1 MLIDCR
7 MGSPIETGFR
17 REGMP
22 HSHPCQVVPFRS
34 EILPMITQPSPSTVA
49 SGRFA
54 VQAIE
59 QILFGLPLEEAI
71 MAEVERYGAA
81 RVFVT
86 STRSLSQLENGP
98 LQRAIKALGS
108 RHVGTYS
115 RISAHSPREDV
126 IAGANAARAADADL
140 LVAVGGGSVIDAT
153 KAMLLCLWLG
163 LDTIEAMEPYRSGI
177 DGQKPAPVTLPPDP
191 IRMIAV
197 STTLS
202 ASEFKGTAGVTL
214 SATNS
219 KQSFDHR
226 LMAPKTVI
234 LDPSAT
240 LDTPLWLLFATGIR
254 AVDHA
259 CEGYCNPKANL
270 ATEALSLQGLK
281 LLHRSLPWMK
291 REPDNL
297 EARMEAQF
305 GMWQAIAPSQ
315 SGVAM
320 GASHGIGY
328 ALGATFGVP
337 HGHTSCVMLPA
348 VLTWN
353 APVNGE
359 RQKALS
365 EAMGAPNRPAGE
377 LVKELVASIDQP
389 TSLRDVG
396 IKRENLDEI
405 ATRALGYR
413 PVQIN
418 PRKITTAAD
427 VREILE
433 LAW

>member
-1 MLIDCR
+1 M
-7 MGSPIETGFR
+7 STT
-17 REGMP
+17 
-22 HSHPCQVVPFRS
+22 VPS
-34 EILPMITQPSPSTVA
+34 
-49 SGRFA
+49 A
-54 VQAIE
+54 VQAGRFTVQPID
-59 QILFGLPLEEAI
+59 QIIFGTPLADALVAEADRI
-71 MAEVERYGAA
+71 GAK

-98 LQRAIKALGS
+98 LQRAVHALGD

-126 IAGANAARAADADL
+126 IAGANAARAAKADL

-163 LDTIEAMEPYRSGI
+163 LDTIEAMEPYRDGI
-177 DGQKPAPVTLPPDP
+177 DGARTPAPINLPANP
-191 IRMIAV
+191 IRMIAIT
-197 STTLS
+197 TTLS

-219 KQSFDHR
+219 KQSFNHR
-226 LMAPKTVI
+226 LMTPRSVI
-234 LDPSAT
+234 LDPAAT
-240 LDTPLWLLFATGIR
+240 LDTPLWLLYATGIR

-270 ATEALSLQGLK
+270 ATEASSLQGLK
-281 LLHRSLPWMK
+281 LLHRSLPRIK
-291 REPDNL
+291 ADPTSL

-315 SGVAM
+315 AGVAM

-353 APVNGE
+353 STVNGE

-365 EAMGAPNRPAGE
+365 EAMGAPSRPAGE

-389 TSLRDVG
+389 TTLRDVG

-405 ATRALGYR
+405 AKRALGYR

-418 PRKITTAAD
+418 PRKISTAAD

>member
-1 MLIDCR
+1 M
-7 MGSPIETGFR
+7 STSATP
-17 REGMP
+17 
-22 HSHPCQVVPFRS
+22 
-34 EILPMITQPSPSTVA
+34 LP
-49 SGRFA
+49 SGRFT
-54 VQAIE
+54 VQPID
-59 QILFGLPLEEAI
+59 QIVFGVPLEDAIVAEA
-71 MAEVERYGAA
+71 ERIGAK

-98 LQRAIKALGS
+98 LQRAIKALGE

-126 IAGANAARAADADL
+126 IAGANAARAANADL
-140 LVAVGGGSVIDAT
+140 IIAIGGGSVIDAT

-163 LDTIEAMEPYRSGI
+163 LDTIEKMEPYRDGI
-177 DGQKPAPVTLPPDP
+177 DGAKPAAITPPADP

-219 KQSFDHR
+219 KQSFNHR
-226 LMAPKTVI
+226 LMAPRTVI
-234 LDPSAT
+234 LDPAAT
-240 LDTPLWLLFATGIR
+240 LDTPLWLLYATGLR

-270 ATEALSLQGLK
+270 ATEALSLQGLR
-281 LLHRSLPWMK
+281 LLHRSLPRIK
-291 REPDNL
+291 ADPASL
-297 EARMEAQF
+297 EARLEAQF

-353 APVNGE
+353 ASVNGE

-365 EAMGAPNRPAGE
+365 EAMGAPTRPAGE
-377 LVKELVASIDQP
+377 LVKELVAGLDQP
-389 TSLRDVG
+389 TTLRDVG
-396 IKRENLDEI
+396 IKRESLDEI
-405 ATRALGYR
+405 ARRSLTYR

-418 PRKITTAAD
+418 PRPIRTAAD